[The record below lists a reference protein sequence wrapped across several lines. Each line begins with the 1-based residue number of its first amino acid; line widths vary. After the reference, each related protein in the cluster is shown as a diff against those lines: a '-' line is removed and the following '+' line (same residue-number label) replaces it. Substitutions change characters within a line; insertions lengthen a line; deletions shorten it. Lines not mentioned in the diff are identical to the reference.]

1 MSHSPFSERLL
12 VTLWLQDTLTLGEL
26 ERAAA
31 HFGEAFGGDED
42 EIEEMFTL
50 DGRDTI
56 TPIGLED
63 LAKIIAHKDTGI
75 VTKKKGPP
83 TSRSAS
89 D

>member
-1 MSHSPFSERLL
+1 
-12 VTLWLQDTLTLGEL
+12 
-26 ERAAA
+26 
-31 HFGEAFGGDED
+31 
-42 EIEEMFTL
+42 MFTL

-83 TSRSAS
+83 TRRKKKGGTGRGGGRAAAAAAGGGGRGKGRGGFTLVESKDIIRGAEATG
-89 D
+89 